1 MKATGKLGDATL
13 DVHPE
18 TLTTYIL
25 SRLQKG
31 DTLESIKY
39 WLPQKFK
46 QLDESI
52 FNDCV
57 NSALHEWIQHF
68 EQN

>member
-1 MKATGKLGDATL
+1 MRATGKLGDATL

-57 NSALHEWIQHF
+57 SQALDESVEDF
-68 EQN
+68 EHN